1 MIVFLTVIY
10 VVLLLLAFK
19 LKLIKPTLW
28 WKLSP
33 IAWMLLLLIVLFIPM
48 QFWAPQG
55 PLLITQYSVR
65 ITPNVMGEVIAVP
78 VEQNVP
84 IKEGDVL
91 FRMDPTPYQAQ
102 VDTLEAQLKL
112 AKTRLSESRR
122 LARQGAGSRYDVE
135 QFASQVEQL
144 EGQLDGAKYNLQETT
159 VTAPA
164 DGFVT
169 NLALRPGQRVV
180 SFPFAPALAFVE
192 TGDPLVAGQIFQNH
206 LRYIEAGHPAEI
218 AFKAYPGKVFDAT
231 VESFVPAL
239 QTGEVPLGALAPV
252 MEVKHAPFWVL
263 LELGEEA
270 KELELALGATGAVAI
285 YTDVGAATHIIRKV
299 VIRIEAI
306 KNYIVP
312 F

>member
-19 LKLIKPTLW
+19 FKLIKPTLW

-33 IAWMLLLLIVLFIPM
+33 IVWMLVLLIALFIPM

-55 PLLITQYSVR
+55 PLLVTQYSLR
-65 ITPNVMGEVIAVP
+65 ITPNVMGEVIEVP
-78 VEQNVP
+78 VRPHVP
-84 IKEGDVL
+84 LKEGDVL
-91 FRMDPTPYQAQ
+91 FRMDPTPYQAA
-102 VDTLEAQLKL
+102 VDALEAQLKL

-122 LARQGAGSRYDVE
+122 LAKQGAGSVYDVE
-135 QFASQVEQL
+135 QFGAQVKQL
-144 EGQLDGAKYNLQETT
+144 TAQLDNAKYNLQETT
-159 VTAPA
+159 VTAPS

-169 NLALRPGQRVV
+169 NLALRPGQRAV
-180 SFPFAPALAFVE
+180 SFPFAPAMVLVE
-192 TGDPLVAGQIFQNH
+192 TGSPIVAGQIFQNH
-206 LRYIEAGHPAEI
+206 LRYIKPGQPAEI

-239 QTGEVPLGALAPV
+239 STGEAPLGVMAPV
-252 MEVKHAPFWVL
+252 IEVKHAPFWVRL
-263 LELGEEA
+263 ALGEEA
-270 KELELALGATGAVAI
+270 RKLDLAVGATGAVAI
-285 YTDVGAATHIIRKV
+285 YTDVGAPTHIIRKV

-306 KNYIVP
+306 KNYVVP

>member
-10 VVLLLLAFK
+10 VILLLLAFK
-19 LKLIKPTLW
+19 LKLIKPTLG

-33 IAWMLLLLIVLFIPM
+33 IAWMLFLLIVLFIPM

-55 PLLITQYSVR
+55 PLLVTQYSVK
-65 ITPNVMGEVIAVP
+65 ITPNVAGHVIEVP

-102 VDTLEAQLKL
+102 VDTLEAQLTL
-112 AKTRLSESRR
+112 AKTRLRQSRQ
-122 LARQGAGSRYDVE
+122 LAKRGAGSVYDVE
-135 QFASQVEQL
+135 QFTSQVEQL
-144 EGQLDGAKYNLQETT
+144 QGQLDGARWNLQETT
-159 VTAPA
+159 VTAPG

-169 NLALRPGQRVV
+169 NVALRPGQRAVTM
-180 SFPFAPALAFVE
+180 PFAPAMAFVE
-192 TGDPLVAGQIFQNH
+192 TGDPIVGGQIFQNH
-206 LRYIEAGHPAEI
+206 LRYIKVGHPAEI

-239 QTGEVPLGALAPV
+239 QTGDIPLGALAPV
-252 MEVKHAPFWVL
+252 MEVQHAPFWVL

-270 KELELALGATGAVAI
+270 QELELALGATGVVAI
-285 YTDVGAATHIIRKV
+285 YTDAGAATHIIRKV
-299 VIRIEAI
+299 VIRVEAI

>member
-10 VVLLLLAFK
+10 VVLLLIAFK

-33 IAWMLLLLIVLFIPM
+33 IVWMLFLLIVLFIPM

-55 PLLITQYSVR
+55 PLLVTQYSVK
-65 ITPNVMGEVIAVP
+65 ITPNVAGHVIEVP

-91 FRMDPTPYQAQ
+91 FRLDPTPYQAQ
-102 VDTLEAQLKL
+102 VDTLEAQLAL
-112 AKTRLSESRR
+112 AKTRSSQSLR
-122 LARQGAGSRYDVE
+122 LAKKGAGSVYDVE
-135 QFASQVEQL
+135 QFSAQVKQL
-144 EGQLDGAKYNLQETT
+144 QGQLDEANWNLEQTT

-169 NLALRPGQRVV
+169 NVTLRPGQRAV
-180 SFPFAPALAFVE
+180 SFPFAPAMAFVNA
-192 TGDPLVAGQIFQNH
+192 GDPIVAGQIFQNH
-206 LRYIEAGHPAEI
+206 LRHIKVGHPAEI

-239 QTGEVPLGALAPV
+239 QTGDIPLGALAPV
-252 MEVKHAPFWVL
+252 IEVQHAPFWVL

-270 KELELALGATGAVAI
+270 QELELALGATGAVAI
-285 YTDVGAATHIIRKV
+285 YTDVGAATHVIRKV